1 MLCVYH
7 EKCPMFGNQICTD
20 YPTLS
25 EKLKDQ
31 YCRGNPELCARKRV
45 REAINKEAVPQL
57 MLPQQYD
64 WAQQLLTEHGIS
76 ISKIRE
82 LLPSCRKAKI
92 RC

>member
-1 MLCVYH
+1 
-7 EKCPMFGNQICTD
+7 MFGNQICTD

-45 REAINKEAVPQL
+45 REAINKETVPQL
-57 MLPQQYD
+57 MLPQQYE
-64 WAQQLLTEHGIS
+64 WAQQILADHGIS
-76 ISKIRE
+76 TSKIRE
-82 LLPSCRKAKI
+82 LFPSRRKAKI